1 MTITLTP
8 PTYTPDL
15 SDTPDLRVSL
25 KRVAALYRISEAM
38 LRADNE
44 EHVLHIAVEGL
55 VAQAGYVNAWIA
67 TIDRE
72 AQALFGRVTAIA
84 GPNTK
89 AFATPSRQ
97 PLNLPDGAS
106 YVASTGQPIVVPDA
120 VTMADAQGWGDVARN
135 LSLQSVVYLPFTL
148 GGEVIGVIAVG
159 TDCQMQ
165 ADEELTL
172 LNLFATQ
179 LTTALVKAKY
189 DVERAA
195 QVAALQQAAQ
205 AQERLLE
212 TVRELSTPAIPIYDG
227 ILVLPL
233 VGNID
238 TGRASQIMEAVL
250 TGIAR
255 EHASVVIVDVTGVP
269 IIDTGV
275 ANHLVQVTQAAQLL
289 GARCML
295 VGIKPEVAQT
305 LVQLGVDLRSIVT
318 RSDLQAGVAFA
329 LEKRGLRIV
338 SSRN

>member
-1 MTITLTP
+1 MTVTLPP
-8 PTYTPDL
+8 PTYTSDSPD
-15 SDTPDLRVSL
+15 SPDLRVSL

-38 LRADNE
+38 MRADNE
-44 EHVLHIAVEGL
+44 EHVLLIAAEGL
-55 VAQAGYVNAWIA
+55 VAQANYVNAWLA
-67 TIDRE
+67 TVDH
-72 AQALFGRVTAIA
+72 AAHMLHGRVTAIA
-84 GPNTK
+84 GENVK
-89 AFATPSRQ
+89 AFKTPTALSLDLPGGATQ
-97 PLNLPDGAS
+97 
-106 YVASTGQPIVVPDA
+106 VARTGQPNVVLDA
-120 VTMADAQGWGDVARN
+120 ISMAEQQGWGDTARK
-135 LSLQSVVYLPFTL
+135 LGLQAVLYIPFRL
-148 GGEVIGVIAVG
+148 AGEVIGVIGVG

-165 ADEELTL
+165 PDEELTL
-172 LNLFATQ
+172 LSLFATQ

-195 QVAALQQAAQ
+195 QVAALQAASQ

-238 TGRASQIMEAVL
+238 TGRASQVMEAVL
-250 TGIAR
+250 NGIAR

-305 LVQLGVDLRSIVT
+305 LVQLGVDLSSIVT